1 MGVTRAGVVLTVLA
15 YCHGRGG
22 RRVRRTMTV
31 LALDTAS
38 PRPAVALW
46 SDGRL
51 FEEALP
57 GDRRASE
64 DLLPAVR
71 TVLARA
77 GLALRDCDR
86 VVVCAGPGSFTG
98 LRVGL
103 ATAWGF
109 GRAAGIPVEAVSTL
123 EAMAEAARAPDL
135 RSVVAALDAGRG
147 DVVAERYD
155 LSGPRAHSTAASTL
169 LSADALGGFAAG
181 DAVVSLSSAGPALR
195 RSVAAALAE
204 AVARAPREAEGD
216 RARRGILAIYS
227 RPSAAEEKH
236 GAA

>member
-1 MGVTRAGVVLTVLA
+1 
-15 YCHGRGG
+15 
-22 RRVRRTMTV
+22 MTV

-46 SDGRL
+46 SGERL
-51 FEEALP
+51 FEVPLP

-77 GLALRDCDR
+77 GLTLRACER
-86 VVVCAGPGSFTG
+86 IGVCAGPGSFTG

-109 GRAAGIPVEAVSTL
+109 GRAAGIPIEAVSTL
-123 EAMAEAARAPDL
+123 EAIAEAARAPGL
-135 RSVVAALDAGRG
+135 SRVVAVLDAGRG
-147 DVVAERYD
+147 DVVAERFD
-155 LSGPRAHSTAASTL
+155 LSGPRARSTAPPVL
-169 LSADALGGFAAG
+169 LRAGALAEYAGEDPVAALPG
-181 DAVVSLSSAGPALR
+181 AGSGAPHAAVA
-195 RSVAAALAE
+195 SVAGALAE
-204 AVARAPREAEGD
+204 AVARAPRPAAPTD
-216 RARRGILAIYS
+216 PRVAIPAIYS

>member
-1 MGVTRAGVVLTVLA
+1 
-15 YCHGRGG
+15 
-22 RRVRRTMTV
+22 MTV

-51 FEEALP
+51 FEEPLP

-77 GLALRDCDR
+77 GLSLRDCAR
-86 VVVCAGPGSFTG
+86 IGVCAGPGSFTG

-123 EAMAEAARAPDL
+123 EAIAEAARVPGL
-135 RSVVAALDAGRG
+135 SRVVAALDAGRG
-147 DVVAERYD
+147 DLVAERFD
-155 LSGPRAHSTAASTL
+155 LSGPRARSMAAPVL
-169 LSADALGGFAAG
+169 LRADALASYAGG
-181 DAVVSLSSAGPALR
+181 D
-195 RSVAAALAE
+195 SVAAERRAAPALAE
-204 AVARAPREAEGD
+204 AIARAPREAAPAD
-216 RARRGILAIYS
+216 PRVGIPAIYS

>member
-1 MGVTRAGVVLTVLA
+1 
-15 YCHGRGG
+15 
-22 RRVRRTMTV
+22 MTV

-51 FEEALP
+51 WEEPLP
-57 GDRRASE
+57 NDRRASE
-64 DLLPAVR
+64 DLLPAIR

-77 GLALRDCDR
+77 GLELSQCERIG
-86 VVVCAGPGSFTG
+86 VCAGPGSFTG

-109 GRAAGIPVEAVSTL
+109 GRAARVPVEAVSTL
-123 EAMAEAARAPDL
+123 EAIAEAARVPG
-135 RSVVAALDAGRG
+135 RSRVVAAIDAGRG
-147 DVVAERYD
+147 DFVAERFD
-155 LSGPRAHSTAASTL
+155 LSGERARSAAPPVL
-169 LSADALGGFAAG
+169 LRTDALAEFAG
-181 DAVVSLSSAGPALR
+181 DDPVAALPEPATGSAVRLT
-195 RSVAAALAE
+195 SVGAALAR
-204 AVARAPREAEGD
+204 AIARSPGVDAPTDPRL
-216 RARRGILAIYS
+216 GIPAIYS

>member
-1 MGVTRAGVVLTVLA
+1 MLTVLA
-15 YCHGRGG
+15 YCHRLGL

-38 PRPAVALW
+38 PHPAVALW
-46 SDGRL
+46 FDGRL
-51 FEEALP
+51 FEERLP

-77 GLALRDCDR
+77 GVTLLQCDR
-86 VVVCAGPGSFTG
+86 IGVCAGPGSFTG

-109 GRAAGIPVEAVSTL
+109 GRAAGLPVEAVSTL
-123 EAMAEAARAPDL
+123 EAIADASRTPAASR
-135 RSVVAALDAGRG
+135 VVAALDAGRG
-147 DVVAERYD
+147 DVVAERFD
-155 LSGPRAHSTAASTL
+155 LSGPRAVSTAPAVVL
-169 LSADALGGFAAG
+169 RADALAEYAAG
-181 DAVVSLSSAGPALR
+181 DPLAAMTGAASDPMRTAQA
-195 RSVAAALAE
+195 SVAAALAR
-204 AVARAPREAEGD
+204 AIARAPRNSTPAD
-216 RARRGILAIYS
+216 PRLAISAIYS